1 MKRFNTFV
9 NEMSMGE
16 VRSLEQKLDKMFEP
30 FGVDIVFTRH
40 VVKDRLLTGQR
51 EGGVTADEILDVFKR
66 FIARYKDKLTK
77 KEWEAVI
84 KDVRTKLNLPV
95 TYKKDALEGDMDM
108 IVKTIMKKRDFK
120 GGGKVLTVKW

>member
-1 MKRFNTFV
+1 MKKFSTFV
-9 NEMSMGE
+9 TEMSMGE

-120 GGGKVLTVKW
+120 GGGKVLTVK

>member
-120 GGGKVLTVKW
+120 GGGKVLTVK

>member
-9 NEMSMGE
+9 TEMSMGE

-51 EGGVTADEILDVFKR
+51 EGGVTADEIFDVFKR

-77 KEWEAVI
+77 KEWEAII

-120 GGGKVLTVKW
+120 GGGKILTVK